1 MAGTLKEKD
10 YEEPICPLSPPD
22 RISRIP
28 MRRITEKLD
37 EYLASKNNAA
47 AERHLSYWLA
57 EAESDGDIHGRLAV
71 LNEQI
76 GFYRKCGDREKCV
89 TAANEALK
97 ALARMD
103 LDGTVTAATTYINAA
118 TGYKAFGRAADAIP
132 LYRKAKDIYE
142 SLLDKNDTRIAALY
156 NNMALAL
163 TDTGDGEGAMRLY
176 EQALSI
182 LRAAGGSECDM
193 AITYCNMADLVLSVS
208 GPEDARIS
216 EYLDEAEKLLDS
228 DKLVHDAYYAF
239 VCEKCASDFGY
250 HGYFLTERKLAARAN
265 EYCQFPTA

>member
-1 MAGTLKEKD
+1 MAGTLEEKD
-10 YEEPICPLSPPD
+10 YTEPRCPLSPPD
-22 RISRIP
+22 RISKIP

-57 EAESDGDIHGRLAV
+57 EAEADGDVHGRLAV

-76 GFYRKCGDREKCV
+76 GFYRKCGNKEKCM
-89 TAANEALK
+89 AAADEALN
-97 ALARMD
+97 ALDGMD

-118 TGYKAFGRAADAIP
+118 TGYKAFGRAIDAVP

-142 SLLDKNDTRIAALY
+142 SLLDRKDTRIAALY

-163 TDTGDGEGAMRLY
+163 TDTGDGDGAMRLY

-182 LRAAGGSECDM
+182 LKAAGNSECDM

-208 GPEDARIS
+208 GSEDARIS

-228 DKLVHDAYYAF
+228 DRLEHNAYYAF
-239 VCEKCASDFGY
+239 VCEKCASAFGY
-250 HGYFLTERKLAARAN
+250 HGYFLTERKLAARAKDFY
-265 EYCQFPTA
+265 ERT